1 MASTPHFPGMRGR
14 RLADIIIKY
23 CTPSEETPEEF
34 VTRTRFAMKWNDR
47 DAEMH
52 SKSEEARQTIANLMQ
67 VDDIE
72 LTSVEDP
79 TLNEAFTIAESYE
92 RDLQTSLSYP
102 VAIHL
107 LKRLYIVREHLPK
120 KMFVRNNHTGGHEF
134 TTILRRLVEDL

>member
-23 CTPSEETPEEF
+23 CTPAEETPEEF
-34 VTRTRFAMKWNDR
+34 VTRNRFAMKWNDR

-52 SKSEEARQTIANLMQ
+52 VRSEEARQTIADIMQ

-72 LTSVEDP
+72 LTPVEDP
-79 TLNEAFTIAESYE
+79 TLYEAFGIAESYE

-107 LKRLYIVREHLPK
+107 LKRLYTVREHLPK
-120 KMFVRNNHTGGHEF
+120 KVFVRNNHTGGHEF
-134 TTILRRLVEDL
+134 ITILRRLVEDL